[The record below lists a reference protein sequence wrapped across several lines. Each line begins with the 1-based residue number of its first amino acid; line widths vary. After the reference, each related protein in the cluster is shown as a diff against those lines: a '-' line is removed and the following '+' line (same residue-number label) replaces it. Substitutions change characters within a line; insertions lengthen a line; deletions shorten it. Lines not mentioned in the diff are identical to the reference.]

1 MFKKILLSICLLL
14 LTTVS
19 SSEAAFTP
27 KASRPDFNNLLA
39 NPIITDSRALSAKE
53 AKIFNKAGEITKT
66 LAQLAANEDL
76 TAGLAADLANRT
88 ATNQIFA
95 DVMKNLAK
103 AESIF
108 NQISKTA
115 SLDEIYSYNEE
126 PLKFTD
132 RAKLMKEQLKNIKD
146 YANEF
151 RLFAGSDLS
160 RQNNETLNGLYLRR
174 EDNAPG
180 YETWKICWEKYYS
193 VFDDLRL
200 FFAPEPESV

>member
-174 EDNAPG
+174 ADNAPG